1 MPQLGS
7 EALDMM
13 LAQRAKHL
21 RTAENVFCGI
31 GIILA
36 IMSLIHINQV
46 TFYNNLAIHACNR
59 TLEYSGFAADICI
72 FHNGSNANATT
83 NQLDNIMV
91 VKQYTGEIQFNQ
103 TLACSINHLGPYF
116 STDRNYCNELMSF
129 IAKGNQT
136 TARGFIEW
144 LLPRNATNTISRV
157 IPCKIHPNATAP
169 VYINTDHMNHM
180 CQAEKVDVDGRICA
194 WVLAFICYLLLC
206 ICIYDEISNSYLK
219 IGPINH
225 KLPSDAECI
234 ITYEPIP
241 LGGMYYKCDQCI
253 AVYDCEAIRY
263 NWLHY
268 SRNCGY
274 CSKPIKELFKYC
286 NQ

>member
-7 EALDMM
+7 EALNII
-13 LAQRAKHL
+13 LAQRAKH
-21 RTAENVFCGI
+21 RQTVCYVMGCIGGI
-31 GIILA
+31 LS

-59 TLEYSGFAADICI
+59 TLEYSGFADDICI

-103 TLACSINHLGPYF
+103 TLACSINHLVPYF
-116 STDRNYCNELMSF
+116 STNRNYCNELMSF
-129 IAKGNQT
+129 TAKGNQT

-144 LLPRNATNTISRV
+144 LLPRNTSTITRV
-157 IPCKIHPNATAP
+157 IPCKVHPNATEP
-169 VYINTDHMNHM
+169 VYINTEHMNHM
-180 CQAEKVDVDGRICA
+180 CQSAKINVEGRRGVWI
-194 WVLAFICYLLLC
+194 LAFICYLLLS
-206 ICIYDEISNSYLK
+206 IYVYDEISNNYSQ
-219 IGPINH
+219 INPINH
-225 KLPSDAECI
+225 KLPADAECI

-241 LGGMYYKCDQCI
+241 VGGMYYKCDQCI
-253 AVYDCEAIRY
+253 AVYNYEAIRY

-268 SRNCGY
+268 SKKCSY

-286 NQ
+286 NK